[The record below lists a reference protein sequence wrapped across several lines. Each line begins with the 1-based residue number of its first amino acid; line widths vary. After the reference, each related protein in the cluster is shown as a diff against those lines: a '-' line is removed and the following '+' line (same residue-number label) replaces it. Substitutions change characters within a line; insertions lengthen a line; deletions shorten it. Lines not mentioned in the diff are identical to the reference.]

1 MTNDKLLK
9 LETKCRKLQY
19 NVLKFE
25 RLAFRYFVEREE
37 AKAVISYLKQRIE
50 LLPVHHRKSTLK
62 WLQKFNENSIW
73 MEKEASK

>member
-25 RLAFRYFVEREE
+25 RLAFRY
-37 AKAVISYLKQRIE
+37 
-50 LLPVHHRKSTLK
+50 
-62 WLQKFNENSIW
+62 
-73 MEKEASK
+73 